1 MKGVFTVAQ
10 NEKLISALIKF
21 QESAHEIR
29 LLWENADN
37 ETFNN
42 LIDGYPF
49 NIDFNEQAE
58 RISTW
63 VRTQQNRIDSNN

>member
-1 MKGVFTVAQ
+1 MTQ

-29 LLWENADN
+29 LLWENADS

-42 LIDGYPF
+42 LIDDYPF
-49 NIDFNEQAE
+49 SMDFNEQAE
-58 RISTW
+58 KISTW
-63 VRTQQNRIDSNN
+63 VRTQQNRIESNN